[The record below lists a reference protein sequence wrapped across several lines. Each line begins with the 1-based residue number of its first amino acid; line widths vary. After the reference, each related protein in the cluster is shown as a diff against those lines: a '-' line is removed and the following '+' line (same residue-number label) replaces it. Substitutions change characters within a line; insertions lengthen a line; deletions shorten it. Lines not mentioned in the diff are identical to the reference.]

1 VPCIR
6 EWQFY
11 FAASLK
17 SDARRARR
25 ARPTVTFCALLL
37 LAALAGAG
45 AGTLSKAVPRVPTKA
60 PAEPPDPEAFKSVF
74 VVDPKFGK
82 DPFFPKSQRL
92 ALTLAAEQTGSR
104 VVDVST
110 NLVLKGL
117 SGSPRRRLAIINT
130 HVLAAGE
137 SAEVKAD
144 GQTIQFQVLEIRERS
159 VLIQCEG
166 QPPKELFM
174 LRNL

>member
-1 VPCIR
+1 
-6 EWQFY
+6 
-11 FAASLK
+11 
-17 SDARRARR
+17 
-25 ARPTVTFCALLL
+25 LLVL
-37 LAALAGAG
+37 VLALAGAG
-45 AGTLSKAVPRVPTKA
+45 AGTLTNAVPRVQTKA
-60 PAEPPDPEAFKSVF
+60 PPETPDPEAFKSVF

-82 DPFFPKSQRL
+82 DPFFPKSQRR
-92 ALTLAAEQTGSR
+92 AQTLAAEQTGSR

-117 SGSPRRRLAIINT
+117 SGPTRRRFALINT

-137 SAEVKAD
+137 SAEVRVE
-144 GQTIQFQVLEIRERS
+144 GQAIQFQVLEVRARS